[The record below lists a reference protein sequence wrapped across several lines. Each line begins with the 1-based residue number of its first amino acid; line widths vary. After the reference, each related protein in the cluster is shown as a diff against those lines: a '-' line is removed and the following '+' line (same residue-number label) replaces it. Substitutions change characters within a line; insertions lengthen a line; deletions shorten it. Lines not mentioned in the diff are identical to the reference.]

1 MQLNDNYSCIG
12 NFSIKSIYADGT
24 FDEYVEKNLIMD
36 LARNNMA
43 ELIGGVTASGVPIN
57 KLVLGTKGHI
67 GTNILDF
74 KPVGTNSFDST
85 RTNIFSE
92 VSGTG
97 GLNYSIPFTVTGAGL
112 DVTDAAARGV
122 LYNIATAQAPAET
135 GAFNTVRRVVSGRT
149 VTYTITI
156 PAVNGN
162 AVAAPPNDIIAYTE
176 AALYAGTEIFSMKTF
191 PARVKESTVQI
202 VVTWSLIF

>member
-1 MQLNDNYSCIG
+1 MQLNDNYKCIG
-12 NFSIKSIYADGT
+12 EFSIKTIYADGT
-24 FDEYVEKNLIMD
+24 FDEYVESNLIMD

-43 ELIGGVTASGVPIN
+43 ELIGGVTAAGVPIN

-67 GTNILDF
+67 GTDILAF

-92 VSGTG
+92 VAVTG
-97 GLNYSIPFTVTGAGL
+97 GLNYSIPFTVTGVGM
-112 DVTDAAARGV
+112 DVTDLAARGV
-122 LYNIATAQAPAET
+122 LYNIAVAQTPAET
-135 GAFNTVRRVVSGRT
+135 GAFNTVRRLVSNRT

-162 AVAAPPNDIIAYTE
+162 AVAAPPNNILAYTE
-176 AALYAGTEIFSMKTF
+176 AALYTGSEIFSMKTF
-191 PARVKESTVQI
+191 PARVKESTVQLVI
-202 VVTWSLIF
+202 TWSLIF